1 MLFVMMMRGMTD
13 MVALEG
19 VMAEVLTDVHQVRV
33 IAAAGQ
39 ALTMVALAAL
49 SMIGTMV
56 QLMRGSEVQFTI
68 DTAGRSERSNH
79 QTYLYCSY
87 ILVIYAGCYS
97 FLLFYYDSRS
107 PIRR

>member
-1 MLFVMMMRGMTD
+1 

-19 VMAEVLTDVHQVRV
+19 VMAEVLTDVHQVRI

-39 ALTMVALAAL
+39 ALTMVALAALSMVALAAL

-68 DTAGRSERSNH
+68 DTA
-79 QTYLYCSY
+79 
-87 ILVIYAGCYS
+87 AGHPFGGKRDWTEGS
-97 FLLFYYDSRS
+97 VE
-107 PIRR
+107 